1 MKRIVYISIILGL
14 FIIGVVFIN
23 IFISNRRNTNLITT
37 YKEEEERDE
46 TTSFLVEIKGR
57 VKYPGIY
64 SFNSEIHL
72 FEVIDEAGGLLDDSD
87 TSNINMLMII
97 KEDTSIFISKK
108 ENNTSYVISG
118 ATTNIS
124 GLININTATKEDLIT
139 LPGIGESKALSI
151 ISYRKMNG
159 SFKNVEDIK
168 NVSGIG
174 DALYEKIKDLITV

>member
-108 ENNTSYVISG
+108 ENNTSY
-118 ATTNIS
+118 
-124 GLININTATKEDLIT
+124 LIPPQKKT
-139 LPGIGESKALSI
+139 
-151 ISYRKMNG
+151 
-159 SFKNVEDIK
+159 
-168 NVSGIG
+168 
-174 DALYEKIKDLITV
+174 